1 MKNKFK
7 IIISFMIFLLVG
19 CAADTHSSLTEEMLD
34 NLNDLVSVLQS
45 VQDSSSAQSAIAK
58 IEQINILGKDIQ
70 KRMDTLGQPS
80 EDMLKEL
87 ESKYSSMIEESTVK
101 LREVLGGLIET
112 EFGLDIMK
120 ALNK

>member
-1 MKNKFK
+1 MKNRFK
-7 IIISFMIFLLVG
+7 IIISCIIFLLVG

-34 NLNDLVSVLQS
+34 NLNDLISILQS
-45 VQDSSSAQSAIAK
+45 VQDSSSAQNAISK
-58 IEQINILGKDIQ
+58 IEQLNILGKNIQ
-70 KRMDTLGQPS
+70 KRMDVLGEPS
-80 EDMLKEL
+80 EDMLKDL
-87 ESKYSSMIEESTVK
+87 EANFSSRIEESTAK

>member
-1 MKNKFK
+1 MV
-7 IIISFMIFLLVG
+7 FLLVG
-19 CAADTHSSLTEEMLD
+19 CAADTHSSLTEEMLG
-34 NLNDLVSVLQS
+34 NLNNLVSVLQS
-45 VQDSSSAQSAIAK
+45 VQDSSSAQNAISQ

-70 KRMDTLGQPS
+70 KRMDELGQPS
-80 EDMLKEL
+80 EDMLKDL
-87 ESKYSSMIEESTVK
+87 ESKFSSKIEESTTN

>member
-1 MKNKFK
+1 
-7 IIISFMIFLLVG
+7 MIFLLVG